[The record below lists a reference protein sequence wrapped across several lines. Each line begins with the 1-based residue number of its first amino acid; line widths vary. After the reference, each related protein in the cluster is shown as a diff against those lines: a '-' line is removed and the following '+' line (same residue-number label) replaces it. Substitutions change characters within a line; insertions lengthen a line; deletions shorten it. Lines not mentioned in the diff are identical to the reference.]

1 MKVKPNL
8 FSISNNLDSLLAA
21 LVGFFLIQVFSKH
34 SGIGVSPDSVTYLSS
49 ARHLLA
55 GHGFRSFDNLPTS
68 DFPFAYPFFLTIIS
82 FITRLDPLQFGQVVN
97 GLLFGGLIYTCG
109 GIMNGFVRT
118 SGWYKRILLAFI
130 LMNPALQE
138 VYSYL
143 WSETLFLILI
153 LFFIISIS
161 NYLRQPSKKWLFIS
175 IAICAIA
182 CETRYAGVFL
192 VLTGLFLIFFNPEMA
207 LRKKIVDCFLFGTLS
222 GSLFLINI
230 IRNYLLVGLA
240 MGIRPKN
247 ETGFLKILE
256 YFGDIFCDWLGIH
269 KTPALASTL
278 SVLLVVIFTTIILFY
293 FKRKKT
299 PWVLEY
305 IIAVTGLVYCIFML
319 LSYSLTR
326 YEQFTNRLL
335 SPLFIPILWS
345 VSSWIPRYMTSQSIR
360 MKWLTGLPA
369 LLLAAWF
376 LNIQLAA
383 DWEYYDGVKD
393 AGIPG
398 YREDPFVQTEIVQYL
413 QKNKKD
419 FDPRFPVYSNAGDA
433 FYFVTGMPALQLPF
447 IDFPARVEG
456 YYNGYYDH
464 RHEYL
469 VWFQNEENLQMPGL
483 DDILKHKNMLLLKQ
497 LGDGAVYITK

>member
-21 LVGFFLIQVFSKH
+21 LLGFILILVFSKH

-55 GHGFRSFDNLPTS
+55 DHGFRSFDNLPTS
-68 DFPFAYPFFLTIIS
+68 DFPFAYPFFLTVIS
-82 FITRLDPLQFGQVVN
+82 FITRLDPLQFGHVIN
-97 GLLFGGLIYTCG
+97 GLLFGALIYTCG
-109 GIMNGFVRT
+109 GIMNGFVRST
-118 SGWYKRILLAFI
+118 GWYKRILLAFI

-143 WSETLFLILI
+143 WSETIFLILI
-153 LFFIISIS
+153 LFFVISIS
-161 NYLRQPSKKWLFIS
+161 KYIRQPAKKWLFIS
-175 IAICAIA
+175 VGICAVA

-192 VLTGLFLIFFNPEMA
+192 VPTGLFLIFFNPEIP
-207 LRKKIVDCFLFGTLS
+207 LRKRIRDCLLFGSLS
-222 GSLFLINI
+222 VSLLLINM
-230 IRNYLLVGLA
+230 IRNYLLIGLA

-247 ETGFLKILE
+247 EAGFLKILE
-256 YFGDIFCDWLGIH
+256 YFGGIFCDWLGIH
-269 KTPALASTL
+269 NTPVMTVFL
-278 SVLLVVIFTTIILFY
+278 SVFVLLIFTTIILYY
-293 FKRKKT
+293 FKRKNT
-299 PWVLEY
+299 TRGFEY

-319 LSYSLTR
+319 FSYSLTR

-345 VSSWIPRYMTSQSIR
+345 VSSWVPRFMTGQSGR
-360 MKWLTGLPA
+360 MKWVTGLAA
-369 LLLAAWF
+369 LSLSAWF

-413 QKNKKD
+413 QKNKNV

-433 FYFVTGMPALQLPF
+433 FYFVTGLPALQLPF
-447 IDFPARVEG
+447 IDFPGRVEG
-456 YYNGYYDH
+456 YYNGYFDQ

-469 VWFQNEENLQMPGL
+469 VWFQNEDNPQMPGL
-483 DDILKHKNMLLLKQ
+483 KDILKHKNMQLLKQ
-497 LGDGAVYITK
+497 LADGAVYITK